1 MNRYILLILTICSGA
16 LLISCEQILNID
28 RENLFETGTVIEF
41 NDRTATV
48 VGEIIS
54 LENGGLITQHGHCW
68 ATHENPTVE
77 DDTTDLGEATGT
89 GEFESTLDNLQ
100 PDNQYF
106 IRAYII
112 TNGNVLYENEVGF
125 STRQSQSIITRAVFS
140 IGQTSAGFKGEILD
154 IENVTEHGFCWSTDT
169 NAPEYEPGSPQCI
182 ELGRPGVTGSFT
194 TNTDVTGLTPAQQY
208 HVRAFLVKQ
217 GSVSYGNTITFNTLR
232 P

>member
-1 MNRYILLILTICSGA
+1 MNRYILFILTICSGA

-41 NDRTATV
+41 NDRSATII
-48 VGEIIS
+48 GEIIS

-77 DDTTDLGEATGT
+77 DDTTNLGEVMNT
-89 GEFESTLDNLQ
+89 GEFESTLDGLQ

-112 TNGNVLYENEVGF
+112 TNGDVRYENEVGF
-125 STRQSQSIITRAVFS
+125 STRQNQSIITRAVFS
-140 IGQTSAGFKGEILD
+140 IGPTSAGFKGEILD
-154 IENVTEHGFCWSTDT
+154 IDVTEHGFCWSTVTDT
-169 NAPEYEPGSPQCI
+169 PEYQSEDSESIG
-182 ELGRPGVTGSFT
+182 LGQANSLGSFI
-194 TNTDVTGLTPAQQY
+194 TNVSGLSPNQQY

-217 GSVSYGNTITFNTLR
+217 GSVTYGNTITFNTLR